1 MKPLDHQLLRRDL
14 LRTCGLSAVACAVA
28 PNRLFATSQ
37 GMQTRTVPKSGE
49 KIALI
54 GMGTWRTFDVRASRE
69 NVEQLTQV
77 LQIFF
82 QNGGQLIDSS
92 PMYGR
97 AESMLGKTLPG
108 VENSKRLFTATK
120 VWTDGEQAGIEQMK
134 QSAKRMGVETIDL
147 MQIHNLRD
155 WKTHLRTLRKAK
167 EEGRIRYIGVTTSHG
182 RFHGA
187 LTSLLKAEPFDFVQ
201 FSYNIVNRDAERVLL
216 PLAQE
221 KGIAT
226 LINRPFRRGELFRVV
241 KGKPLPAWA
250 TEIDCDTWAQVFLKF
265 ASGHPAVTC
274 LIPATSKPKHMA
286 DNVRAGYGRMPDQ
299 RMRERMAAHVQS
311 L

>member
-1 MKPLDHQLLRRDL
+1 
-14 LRTCGLSAVACAVA
+14 
-28 PNRLFATSQ
+28 
-37 GMQTRTVPKSGE
+37 MQTRTVPKSGE